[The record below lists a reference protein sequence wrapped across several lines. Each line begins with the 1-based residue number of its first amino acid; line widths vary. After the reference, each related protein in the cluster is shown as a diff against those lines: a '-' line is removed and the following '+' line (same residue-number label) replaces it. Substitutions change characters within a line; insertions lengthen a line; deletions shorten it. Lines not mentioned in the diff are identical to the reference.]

1 MIGAT
6 AGEVMAAVHTAM
18 LAGISYSSA
27 NVRFWHKA
35 DIPARSTNVR
45 FWG

>member
-1 MIGAT
+1 MIGAA

-35 DIPARSTNVR
+35 DITAVLMNVR
-45 FWG
+45 F